1 MYKKNLF
8 FPYFILAILMGLIP
22 MSRVQAQTYTSSATS
37 WTGKPSSDV
46 YWANKTFLASTSDGG
61 TYIMAKAIVN
71 SDKTI
76 TFYFKKNSGTFQYST
91 TARLLRDV
99 NTSSEENKY
108 FTTVQAGA
116 SQGSID
122 VTPDFTSGS
131 HSYTFL
137 LKSGNGVMFCTRAI
151 TITAKT
157 VSTLT
162 TPDYTTFTASSIT
175 KTGFTAKWSA
185 VSGATKYNINVK
197 KASETDYNNP
207 SFTRSGITTNSVS
220 VTGLD
225 PGTEYQFQI
234 QAANGTSTS
243 SWSKSSS
250 STFKTLADL
259 TITNGTYFG
268 TTTLTKG
275 VPYTFKAT
283 IKNNASVAWKGGIY
297 LKSGSE
303 DIDKTGLSLSAGSS
317 STVTLSYTP
326 TTTGSKTFTLYY
338 LTNDNGSGVVI
349 NGGNYSNPFTVTI
362 QAPQTLATPDYTTFT
377 ASSIT
382 KTGFTAKWSAV
393 SGATKYNINVKKAS
407 ETDYNNPSFTRSG
420 ITTNSVSVTGLDP
433 GTEYQFQIQAANGT
447 STSSWSKS
455 SSSTF
460 KTLADLT
467 ITNGTYFGT
476 TTLTKG
482 VPYTF
487 KATIKNNASVAWKGG
502 IYLKSGSE
510 DIDKTGLSLSA
521 GSSSTVTLSYTPTT
535 TGSKTFTLYY
545 LTNDNGSGVV
555 INGGNYSNPFT
566 VTIQAPSTTPNLSIA
581 GGSYFNTTSLTLG
594 KAYTFAIKVKN
605 NGTSAWNG
613 SFYLKNGSEDWLSW
627 GNITIEAGA
636 TKTLTDSYTPKTA
649 GNKTLT
655 FYYQTGNSGDGV
667 PVSAG
672 SYQNPFSVTVTNP
685 SVINPSTPSS
695 PSPSDGS
702 TNVATSG
709 TFSWS
714 TAANDGGSTL
724 NYDLYVDYNS
734 SFSNVSKPYR
744 SGSGKSCSFS
754 GLNEGNTYYWKVIV
768 YNGSGGHA
776 ASPVWSFTTKAP
788 STTKLA
794 TPTNVRAT
802 NPTSSSF
809 RASWGAVSGA
819 TKYLI
824 YVYQVGKTT
833 AVYTKTVAT
842 TYTDIS
848 GLSPSTS
855 YYFEVKAKND
865 DIRQN
870 SEWSSKSNTITT
882 TSPSPQSTNL
892 TIFKNEGFDGS
903 TKMIVG
909 QSYHYSV
916 IIKNNGSETWK
927 GSFYLKEGT
936 TNVHPWYGN
945 SIPSTWGQPLECDYT
960 PKTAGSHTLTLY
972 YQTGGSGDGVPMGN
986 ITVNAIADPTVN
998 SSIKLKEAITCPN
1011 SIVQGNSATIVA
1023 KVQNGGSDVWSG
1035 ILQLSDGTK
1044 VVKTEPA
1051 TIGNG
1056 GFHTLYAN
1064 WTPSSAGLSLI
1075 SVNYKTDN
1083 ETGWK
1088 RVESNGFSNP
1098 ISVSITS
1105 SDEQTEIAEAL
1116 MELVSK
1122 NCAPSEV
1129 NEGDEVFYYFRVTD
1143 KNGKPLKG
1151 IKAKFQCSGSSTKS
1165 FVETDFS
1172 DENGY
1177 AILSLSSSGSEA
1189 FASRGEKVRFVFSD
1203 LINQNNKSITWRNA
1217 NSSNGEFSLK
1227 LHKGNSF
1234 SEAIGFENV
1243 QSFAITIDRGL
1254 TGEAKFGSVAS
1265 ASASLSFPLKTSLQW
1280 SDGKFLT
1287 EIESESKLSGNASLN
1302 LGDYFDLGAGVEGGL
1317 KESTTY
1323 NWTKPERT
1331 ALAILLSWFEATQL
1345 FTSSNTLKSIRA
1357 IESWFGVKHEEKEGF
1372 FDPILEN
1379 EKNSAFWALSGNGNF
1394 KSMKSWPNSYGVLPG
1409 VAFPQIPVF
1418 TSYTDGG
1425 LKFGLE
1431 ATFKCEPLKRE
1442 YNFESSKTLYGISR
1456 QLKGKFSGNIN
1467 AAFGTLSP
1475 LKGPMFKPL
1484 PSNSLKTFSGNYEK
1498 SFLNSISANAFCTL
1512 STQEEEMYT
1521 TSNRTLLEKISNT
1534 LAVEA
1539 GIKLSSEYLKDYLCP
1554 EWMKE
1559 NTSASSKASISI
1571 GKGVGW
1577 KWKISSQGAFAR
1589 DLQSLAKSNPDFVNG
1604 LYPALGHSR
1613 SKYIIEA
1620 PTTVYEMLTGDHL
1633 AQSLQLVSSK
1643 LPGAYSVKDAF
1654 KVEMQETDKAELIFA
1669 LPLAKWGLIDV
1680 KLDCGISLDFTYYPS
1695 VSYYSFADERFLPVV
1710 ARSNLPLAAMTKNAT
1725 AYLQAQF
1732 DKAFGDD
1739 DKAEIG
1745 QTYVRMNDV
1754 YGRGSVAGI
1763 NTVFTID
1770 GLEHYYTT
1778 ESDAV
1783 YTKSIHRRRPL
1794 LAEQKQTNICT
1805 FTFTLNDGI
1814 QNFEEGVNLGFSHF
1828 YPAGDLLGIT
1838 EQGDTLFVV
1847 SEVCDLSANEGTS
1860 ALASTQT
1867 GKFKLESSIGADDLT
1882 PFGFRE
1888 DQALD
1893 VYYSEAGSDDVWQY
1907 VGPAGTPLEVNRM
1920 GKYMMATS
1928 IKNDPLAPVV
1938 EATLYDD
1945 TYTLHIHVSD
1955 NIAVRTSSLR
1965 VFINGESREFT
1976 MLSESDFEVQLTSKD
1991 VDYMMTVFVTANDLA
2006 GNQGR
2011 LFQMFNLDK
2020 PDSIEQ
2026 IDTASEKQAKI
2037 HLNKSL
2043 LKVENAEPNITV
2055 TLFSLKGEVIAK
2067 GETDSFGKVQIRL
2080 NCLPAGIYIATLSN
2094 GKSQKFSVK

>member
-1 MYKKNLF
+1 M
-8 FPYFILAILMGLIP
+8 
-22 MSRVQAQTYTSSATS
+22 
-37 WTGKPSSDV
+37 
-46 YWANKTFLASTSDGG
+46 
-61 TYIMAKAIVN
+61 
-71 SDKTI
+71 
-76 TFYFKKNSGTFQYST
+76 T
-91 TARLLRDV
+91 T
-99 NTSSEENKY
+99 
-108 FTTVQAGA
+108 
-116 SQGSID
+116 
-122 VTPDFTSGS
+122 
-131 HSYTFL
+131 
-137 LKSGNGVMFCTRAI
+137 
-151 TITAKT
+151 
-157 VSTLT
+157 
-162 TPDYTTFTASSIT
+162 
-175 KTGFTAKWSA
+175 
-185 VSGATKYNINVK
+185 
-197 KASETDYNNP
+197 
-207 SFTRSGITTNSVS
+207 
-220 VTGLD
+220 
-225 PGTEYQFQI
+225 
-234 QAANGTSTS
+234 
-243 SWSKSSS
+243 
-250 STFKTLADL
+250 
-259 TITNGTYFG
+259 
-268 TTTLTKG
+268 
-275 VPYTFKAT
+275 
-283 IKNNASVAWKGGIY
+283 
-297 LKSGSE
+297 
-303 DIDKTGLSLSAGSS
+303 
-317 STVTLSYTP
+317 
-326 TTTGSKTFTLYY
+326 
-338 LTNDNGSGVVI
+338 
-349 NGGNYSNPFTVTI
+349 
-362 QAPQTLATPDYTTFT
+362 
-377 ASSIT
+377 
-382 KTGFTAKWSAV
+382 
-393 SGATKYNINVKKAS
+393 
-407 ETDYNNPSFTRSG
+407 
-420 ITTNSVSVTGLDP
+420 
-433 GTEYQFQIQAANGT
+433 
-447 STSSWSKS
+447 
-455 SSSTF
+455 
-460 KTLADLT
+460 
-467 ITNGTYFGT
+467 
-476 TTLTKG
+476 
-482 VPYTF
+482 
-487 KATIKNNASVAWKGG
+487 
-502 IYLKSGSE
+502 
-510 DIDKTGLSLSA
+510 
-521 GSSSTVTLSYTPTT
+521 
-535 TGSKTFTLYY
+535 
-545 LTNDNGSGVV
+545 
-555 INGGNYSNPFT
+555 
-566 VTIQAPSTTPNLSIA
+566 
-581 GGSYFNTTSLTLG
+581 G

-627 GNITIEAGA
+627 GNITIDAGA
-636 TKTLTDSYTPKTA
+636 TKTLTDSYTPKSA

-655 FYYQTGNSGDGV
+655 FYYQTGNTGSGV

-672 SYQNPFSVTVTNP
+672 SYQNPFVVTVADAP
-685 SVINPSTPSS
+685 VINPTTPSS
-695 PSPSDGS
+695 PYPSVGS
-702 TNVATSG
+702 TGVATSG

-724 NYDLYVDYNS
+724 NYDLYLDVNN

-754 GLNEGNTYYWKVIV
+754 GLNEGKTYYWKVIV

-776 ASPVWSFTTKAP
+776 TSPVWSFTTNIT
-788 STTKLA
+788 STTKLTTPRNLSA
-794 TPTNVRAT
+794 TSV
-802 NPTSSSF
+802 TSSGF
-809 RASWGAVSGA
+809 IANWGSVSGA
-819 TKYLI
+819 TIYDC
-824 YVYQVGKTT
+824 YVYKTGESNLCF
-833 AVYTKTVAT
+833 YRSVAT
-842 TYTDIS
+842 TSTDVS
-848 GLSPSTS
+848 GLSPNTS
-855 YYFEVKAKND
+855 YTFKVRARNG
-865 DIRQN
+865 N
-870 SEWSSKSNTITT
+870 SSLNSDWSAMSSTIKT
-882 TSPSPQSTNL
+882 PSSGTQTVNL
-892 TIFKNEGFDGS
+892 SIFKNNGLANS
-903 TKMIVG
+903 ATITVG
-909 QSYHYSV
+909 QSAHYSV
-916 IIKNNGSETWK
+916 IVKNNGSETWK

-936 TNVHPWYGN
+936 TDIHPWYGN
-945 SIPSTWGQPLECDYT
+945 SIPKDCGQPLECDYT
-960 PKTAGSHTLTLY
+960 PQTVGSHTLTLY
-972 YQTGGSGDGVPMGN
+972 YQTGGTGSGVPMGS
-986 ITVNAIADPTVN
+986 ITIHAIADPTVN
-998 SSIKLKEAITCPN
+998 SGIKLKEAITCPN

-1023 KVQNGGSDVWSG
+1023 KVQNSGSDVWSG

-1044 VVKTEPA
+1044 VIKTESA
-1051 TIGNG
+1051 KISNG

-1064 WTPSSAGLSLI
+1064 WTPSLAGLSLI

-1129 NEGDEVFYYFRVTD
+1129 NEGDEVFYYFRMTD
-1143 KNGKPLKG
+1143 KDGKPLKDV
-1151 IKAKFQCSGSSTKS
+1151 KAKFRCSGSSTKS

-1189 FASRGEKVRFVFSD
+1189 FASRGENVRFVFSD
-1203 LINQNNKSITWRNA
+1203 LINQNNKNITWRNA

-1234 SEAIGFENV
+1234 SEATGFENV

-1265 ASASLSFPLKTSLQW
+1265 ASASLSFPLKTSLKW

-1287 EIESESKLSGNASLN
+1287 EIESESKLSGKANLN
-1302 LGDYFDLGAGVEGGL
+1302 LGDYFDLGTGVEGGL
-1317 KESTTY
+1317 KESITY

-1372 FDPILEN
+1372 FDSILEN
-1379 EKNSAFWALSGNGNF
+1379 EKNSEFWALSGNGNF

-1418 TSYTDGG
+1418 TSYTDGS

-1431 ATFKCEPLKRE
+1431 ATFKCEPQKRE

-1456 QLKGKFSGNIN
+1456 QLKGKFSGNIS

-1475 LKGPMFKPL
+1475 LKAPMFKPL
-1484 PSNSLKTFSGNYEK
+1484 PSNSLKTFSGIYEK

-1521 TSNRTLLEKISNT
+1521 TSNHTFLEKISNT

-1539 GIKLSSEYLKDYLCP
+1539 GVKLSSDYLKDYLCP

-1589 DLQSLAKSNPDFVNG
+1589 DLQNLAKSNPDYVNG
-1604 LYPALGHSR
+1604 LYPALGHTK

-1620 PTTVYEMLTGDHL
+1620 PTTVHGMLTGDHL
-1633 AQSLQLVSSK
+1633 AQALQLVSSR
-1643 LPGAYSVKDAF
+1643 LSGTYSVKDAF
-1654 KVEMQETDKAELIFA
+1654 KVEMQETDKAELKFA

-1680 KLDCGISLDFTYYPS
+1680 KLDCGVSLDFTYYPS

-1710 ARSNLPLAAMTKNAT
+1710 ARSNLPLAAMSKNAT

-1754 YGRGSVAGI
+1754 YGRGSVVGI

-1778 ESDAV
+1778 GADAV
-1783 YTKSIHRRRPL
+1783 YTKSIRRRRPL

-1838 EQGDTLFVV
+1838 EQGDTLFVI
-1847 SEVCDLSANEGTS
+1847 SEVCDLSANEGAT

-1907 VGPAGTPLEVNRM
+1907 VGPAGTPLEVDRM

-1938 EATLYDD
+1938 EATLNDD
-1945 TYTLHIHVSD
+1945 AYTLHIHVSD

-1965 VFINGESREFT
+1965 VFINGEARDFT
-1976 MLSESDFEVQLTSKD
+1976 MLSESDFEVELTSKD
-1991 VDYMMTVFVTANDLA
+1991 LDYMMTVFITANDLA

-2026 IDTASEKQAKI
+2026 VETESEKQTEI
-2037 HLNKSL
+2037 HLSKNL
-2043 LKVENAEPNITV
+2043 LKVENAEPDITV
-2055 TLFSLKGEVIAK
+2055 TLFSLKGEIIAK
-2067 GETDSFGKVQIRL
+2067 GETDGFGKALIRISH
-2080 NCLPAGIYIATLSN
+2080 LPAGIYIATLSN
-2094 GKSQKFSVK
+2094 GKSKKFSVK

>member
-1 MYKKNLF
+1 M
-8 FPYFILAILMGLIP
+8 
-22 MSRVQAQTYTSSATS
+22 
-37 WTGKPSSDV
+37 
-46 YWANKTFLASTSDGG
+46 
-61 TYIMAKAIVN
+61 
-71 SDKTI
+71 
-76 TFYFKKNSGTFQYST
+76 
-91 TARLLRDV
+91 
-99 NTSSEENKY
+99 
-108 FTTVQAGA
+108 
-116 SQGSID
+116 
-122 VTPDFTSGS
+122 
-131 HSYTFL
+131 
-137 LKSGNGVMFCTRAI
+137 
-151 TITAKT
+151 
-157 VSTLT
+157 
-162 TPDYTTFTASSIT
+162 
-175 KTGFTAKWSA
+175 
-185 VSGATKYNINVK
+185 
-197 KASETDYNNP
+197 
-207 SFTRSGITTNSVS
+207 
-220 VTGLD
+220 
-225 PGTEYQFQI
+225 
-234 QAANGTSTS
+234 
-243 SWSKSSS
+243 
-250 STFKTLADL
+250 
-259 TITNGTYFG
+259 
-268 TTTLTKG
+268 
-275 VPYTFKAT
+275 
-283 IKNNASVAWKGGIY
+283 
-297 LKSGSE
+297 
-303 DIDKTGLSLSAGSS
+303 
-317 STVTLSYTP
+317 
-326 TTTGSKTFTLYY
+326 
-338 LTNDNGSGVVI
+338 
-349 NGGNYSNPFTVTI
+349 
-362 QAPQTLATPDYTTFT
+362 
-377 ASSIT
+377 
-382 KTGFTAKWSAV
+382 

-695 PSPSDGS
+695 PSPSDRS

-819 TKYLI
+819 TKYLV

-833 AVYTKTVAT
+833 ALATKTVAT

-865 DIRQN
+865 DVRQN

-882 TSPSPQSTNL
+882 TSVSPQSANL
-892 TIFKNEGFDGS
+892 SIFKNEGFDGS

-916 IIKNNGSETWK
+916 IVKNNGSETWK

-972 YQTGGSGDGVPMGN
+972 YQTGGSGDGVPMGD

-998 SSIKLKEAITCPN
+998 SSIKLKSAIVYPSTLELGKKGTVSATVQNTGSSNWEGKLFITDNGIEIASVEDIPSGGTKTVYTTSWEPNIPGTHTLAVYYKSKGGSSNQVVAANGFVNPVVVTVTNANALVDASSVVIKHVTAAVEPSEVTYGTVVIYHYKLLDENGRPLRNMRLRFKYVKGSQERYVDSTPSDAEGYAQLCLATSGSSAVANRGETANLECIEAITEGN
-1011 SIVQGNSATIVA
+1011 KIVSVKANDSEKKITLKVLQGSQF
-1023 KVQNGGSDVWSG
+1023 VQ
-1035 ILQLSDGTK
+1035 
-1044 VVKTEPA
+1044 
-1051 TIGNG
+1051 
-1056 GFHTLYAN
+1056 
-1064 WTPSSAGLSLI
+1064 
-1075 SVNYKTDN
+1075 
-1083 ETGWK
+1083 ETGLEN
-1088 RVESNGFSNP
+1088 VEKVKITITPGVTLSSELNLSKIGLLKQKAKAKGSVGIPIGLGFKWDNYGNVKEYSLDAGITFKGSISSSKDKEQMSKIERFIP
-1098 ISVSITS
+1098 SVSGN
-1105 SDEQTEIAEAL
+1105 
-1116 MELVSK
+1116 V
-1122 NCAPSEV
+1122 
-1129 NEGDEVFYYFRVTD
+1129 G
-1143 KNGKPLKG
+1143 GGLK
-1151 IKAKFQCSGSSTKS
+1151 
-1165 FVETDFS
+1165 V
-1172 DENGY
+1172 
-1177 AILSLSSSGSEA
+1177 SLSSSSPKEALIQFVKGWVDNYTEGTDWKTDLAVKAMRKWFADRGDLNIAKSGYYSFGAGISGDVFKNWPGAKEMKELIKPVLSVDALKLGVNGNITIEPWKTKYSSSTGVNMEGYSSAVKLGGEFDFKGKVHDLVNLIKVKKAGLPESEA
-1189 FASRGEKVRFVFSD
+1189 YFREVLSD
-1203 LINQNNKSITWRNA
+1203 
-1217 NSSNGEFSLK
+1217 EFFYGNLSLK
-1227 LHKGNSF
+1227 YSSDF
-1234 SEAIGFENV
+1234 SM
-1243 QSFAITIDRGL
+1243 
-1254 TGEAKFGSVAS
+1254 
-1265 ASASLSFPLKTSLQW
+1265 
-1280 SDGKFLT
+1280 
-1287 EIESESKLSGNASLN
+1287 
-1302 LGDYFDLGAGVEGGL
+1302 
-1317 KESTTY
+1317 
-1323 NWTKPERT
+1323 
-1331 ALAILLSWFEATQL
+1331 
-1345 FTSSNTLKSIRA
+1345 
-1357 IESWFGVKHEEKEGF
+1357 KHEEMYNKSTSTLEEVSQQMSLSSSWDFSTENIQIGDILTDGWKPLDLSLGYTSKYTQKVTSTGEWARF
-1372 FDPILEN
+1372 LHRQVISENQYKDVVLKVFPNLSYKTYFAPPYKIYNTWQNDFDQPLATLARITPNPDGYKLKDALKFERTVSSEFDASVSVKVYDLSNWCKFYIDTDLNLELEN
-1379 EKNSAFWALSGNGNF
+1379 KSNDSYFSVPDRRTFDIVLRPTTSIKKVAGSTIKYAGEKIYQAFKDEYPGIMKAWDLVIDSYNVLVDEYGNLKQLIDNSVGDQVEDFMVPVFYHYYKLRDWINGDRVKARRIILKNPALEEKEQEDICRFSFGINKGTNNF
-1394 KSMKSWPNSYGVLPG
+1394 NPG
-1409 VAFPQIPVF
+1409 V
-1418 TSYTDGG
+1418 
-1425 LKFGLE
+1425 
-1431 ATFKCEPLKRE
+1431 R
-1442 YNFESSKTLYGISR
+1442 
-1456 QLKGKFSGNIN
+1456 
-1467 AAFGTLSP
+1467 
-1475 LKGPMFKPL
+1475 
-1484 PSNSLKTFSGNYEK
+1484 
-1498 SFLNSISANAFCTL
+1498 
-1512 STQEEEMYT
+1512 
-1521 TSNRTLLEKISNT
+1521 
-1534 LAVEA
+1534 
-1539 GIKLSSEYLKDYLCP
+1539 
-1554 EWMKE
+1554 
-1559 NTSASSKASISI
+1559 
-1571 GKGVGW
+1571 
-1577 KWKISSQGAFAR
+1577 
-1589 DLQSLAKSNPDFVNG
+1589 
-1604 LYPALGHSR
+1604 
-1613 SKYIIEA
+1613 IET
-1620 PTTVYEMLTGDHL
+1620 PH
-1633 AQSLQLVSSK
+1633 
-1643 LPGAYSVKDAF
+1643 
-1654 KVEMQETDKAELIFA
+1654 
-1669 LPLAKWGLIDV
+1669 
-1680 KLDCGISLDFTYYPS
+1680 
-1695 VSYYSFADERFLPVV
+1695 
-1710 ARSNLPLAAMTKNAT
+1710 
-1725 AYLQAQF
+1725 
-1732 DKAFGDD
+1732 
-1739 DKAEIG
+1739 
-1745 QTYVRMNDV
+1745 
-1754 YGRGSVAGI
+1754 
-1763 NTVFTID
+1763 
-1770 GLEHYYTT
+1770 H
-1778 ESDAV
+1778 
-1783 YTKSIHRRRPL
+1783 
-1794 LAEQKQTNICT
+1794 
-1805 FTFTLNDGI
+1805 
-1814 QNFEEGVNLGFSHF
+1814 
-1828 YPAGDLLGIT
+1828 YPAGALLGVT
-1838 EQGDTLFVV
+1838 DQGDTLFVV
-1847 SEVCDLSANEGTS
+1847 SEVVNLMAIQGTDTLNTS
-1860 ALASTQT
+1860 QN
-1867 GKFKLESSIGADDLT
+1867 GQFEMKGIIGADDLT

-1888 DQALD
+1888 DQPLD
-1893 VYYSEAGSDDVWQY
+1893 VYYSEDGSKVWHY
-1907 VGPAGTPLEVNRM
+1907 VGPAGTTLYTDKL
-1920 GKYMMATS
+1920 GAYMMATS

-2080 NCLPAGIYIATLSN
+2080 NRLPAGIYIATLSN
-2094 GKSQKFSVK
+2094 GKSKKFSVK